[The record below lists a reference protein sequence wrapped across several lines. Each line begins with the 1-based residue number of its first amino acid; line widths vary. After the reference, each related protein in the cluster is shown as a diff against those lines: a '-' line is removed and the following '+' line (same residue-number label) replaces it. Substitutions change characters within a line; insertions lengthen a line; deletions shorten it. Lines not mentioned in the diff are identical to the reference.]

1 MKGTHVLIWGFGR
14 HGGGL
19 AAGLHAESRGAVVE
33 VLDSRPAKELGAD
46 ADIARARGWRWH
58 VGDASH
64 PVFRRVDAV
73 IPSPAI
79 PPRAWPIDAPPAWS
93 PEWLFFSEHRGPRV
107 AITGTKGKSTTSTI
121 LGRLLGWPVAGNSHE
136 PLLSALGRLGADTP
150 MVCELSSFQLWYL
163 RQLRP
168 EFTAA
173 VVPSLAV
180 DHLDWHPS
188 VEHYHATKLA
198 LLGWCQACAVADEV
212 APMLAAIPAPGV
224 RLLPRFTCDNGWF
237 CDSQGVAVAARTDL
251 DLLGDH
257 NARNAGLALAV
268 ARHLGVEDDDL
279 APRLRLVTALPH
291 RLQLVHEVASPAP
304 TDRRATGTHRRETG
318 TDRRSTA
325 GPDRRAT
332 DGADRRATS
341 GADRRATGAEGQPLR
356 WRFVNDSIATTPES
370 AMAALTSIQGA
381 LAVILGG
388 SDKGAQ
394 FAGLARAVAA
404 RGAHPVLIGQ
414 TGPALAAAL
423 AEVGIATG
431 IMPSLELA
439 VARAVELLPGGGT
452 VLLSPACAS
461 LDQFRSF
468 EDRGHRFSAAARRVV
483 V

>member
-1 MKGTHVLIWGFGR
+1 MALMPDIAGRRVLVWGFGR

-19 AAGLHAESRGAVVE
+19 AAGLHVESRGAVVE
-33 VLDSRPAKELGAD
+33 VLDSRPAKDLGAD
-46 ADIARARGWRWH
+46 ADLARARGWRWH

-93 PEWLFFSEHRGPRV
+93 PEWLFFSAHRGPRV
-107 AITGTKGKSTTSTI
+107 AVTGTKGKSTTSTI

-136 PLLSALGRLGADTP
+136 PLLAALGRLGADTP

-163 RQLRP
+163 RQSRP
-168 EFTAA
+168 QFAA
-173 VVPSLAV
+173 AAMPSLAV

-212 APMLAAIPAPGV
+212 APLLAAVAVPDV

-291 RLQLVHEVASPAP
+291 RLQLVHEVSSPARA
-304 TDRRATGTHRRETG
+304 DRRATATGRRETA
-318 TDRRSTA
+318 T
-325 GPDRRAT
+325 DRRAT
-332 DGADRRATS
+332 DG
-341 GADRRATGAEGQPLR
+341 GQGQPLR

-370 AMAALTSIQGA
+370 TMAALTSIQGA

-452 VLLSPACAS
+452 VLLSPSCAS

-468 EDRGHRFSAAARRVV
+468 EDRGDRFTAAARRVV